1 MLYNLRRPVSR
12 MVKVGDKIRILG
24 FATDS
29 DGTLPISEKTLIG
42 KVGTVTHIDDRGH
55 IKGTW
60 GFLRLLPE
68 DSFEIVE
75 KAP

>member
-1 MLYNLRRPVSR
+1 ML
-12 MVKVGDKIRILG
+12 KIGDRIRILG

-29 DGTLPISEKTLIG
+29 DGTLPISEKNLIG
-42 KVGTVTHIDDRGH
+42 KEGVVTHIDDMGH

-60 GFLRLLPE
+60 GSLRLLPE
-68 DSFEIVE
+68 DSYEIVE

>member
-1 MLYNLRRPVSR
+1 ML
-12 MVKVGDKIRILG
+12 KIGDRIRILG

-29 DGTLPISEKTLIG
+29 DGTLPISEKNLIG
-42 KVGTVTHIDDRGH
+42 KEGVVTHIDDMSH

-60 GFLRLLPE
+60 GSLRLLPE
-68 DSFEIVE
+68 DSYEIVE

>member
-1 MLYNLRRPVSR
+1 MLCNLWRPVSR

>member
-1 MLYNLRRPVSR
+1 

-24 FATDS
+24 FVADS
-29 DGTLPISEKTLIG
+29 DGTLPISEKNLIG
-42 KVGTVTHIDDRGH
+42 KVGTVTHIDDAGH

-68 DSFEIVE
+68 DSYEIVE

>member
-1 MLYNLRRPVSR
+1 

-60 GFLRLLPE
+60 GFLRLLPG

>member
-1 MLYNLRRPVSR
+1 ML
-12 MVKVGDKIRILG
+12 KVGDKIRILG
-24 FATDS
+24 FAADS
-29 DGTLPISEKTLIG
+29 DGSLPISEKNLIG
-42 KVGTVTHIDDRGH
+42 KEGVVTHIDDLGH

>member
-1 MLYNLRRPVSR
+1 MLCNLRRNVSR

>member
-1 MLYNLRRPVSR
+1 MLCNLWRIVSR

>member
-1 MLYNLRRPVSR
+1 MLCNLWRIVSR

-60 GFLRLLPE
+60 GFLRLLPG

>member
-1 MLYNLRRPVSR
+1 MLYNLRRLVSR

>member
-1 MLYNLRRPVSR
+1 MLCNLWRPVSR

-42 KVGTVTHIDDRGH
+42 KVGTVTHIDDSGH

-60 GFLRLLPE
+60 GCLRLLPE

-75 KAP
+75 EAP

>member
-1 MLYNLRRPVSR
+1 MLCNLWRIVSR

-42 KVGTVTHIDDRGH
+42 KVGTVTHIDD
-55 IKGTW
+55 
-60 GFLRLLPE
+60 
-68 DSFEIVE
+68 SFEIVE

>member
-1 MLYNLRRPVSR
+1 MLCNLRRVVSR

>member
-1 MLYNLRRPVSR
+1 MKA
-12 MVKVGDKIRILG
+12 VKLGDKIRILG

-29 DGTLPISEKTLIG
+29 DGSLPISEKNLIG
-42 KVGTVTHIDDRGH
+42 KEGVVTHIDDRGH

-75 KAP
+75 EAP